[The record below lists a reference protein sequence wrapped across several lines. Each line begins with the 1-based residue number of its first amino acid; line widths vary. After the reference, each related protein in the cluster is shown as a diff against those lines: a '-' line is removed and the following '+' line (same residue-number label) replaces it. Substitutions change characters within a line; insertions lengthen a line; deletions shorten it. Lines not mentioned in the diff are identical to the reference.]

1 MKLRATI
8 VSVLALLSGF
18 AVLGAGHLAAAGA
31 TQVTQ
36 PTPFTCADNQPA
48 VFNSVTNLYA
58 CTVDDPHT
66 IVLPASVTPSATA
79 QTTAA
84 STLPFTGGDVA
95 GLAAVGLT
103 LLALGAV
110 LVRRNRHRST
120 ESA

>member
-18 AVLGAGHLAAAGA
+18 AILGAGHLAAAGA
-31 TQVTQ
+31 TQVSQ
-36 PTPFTCADNQPA
+36 PTPFICADDQPA
-48 VFNSVTNLYA
+48 VFNSVTNLYG
-58 CTVDDPHT
+58 CTVDHAQT
-66 IVLPASVTPSATA
+66 IVLPATVTPSATA

-95 GLAAVGLT
+95 GLAAIGLT
-103 LLALGAV
+103 LLVLGAF
-110 LVRRNRHRST
+110 LVRRSRHRST